1 MGPVTLGLCFLFLF
15 DYVYILKPM
24 SFPQNCDKKSEEVAM
39 LQEKGNQEPPSPAW
53 QAVSS
58 PLSHQGSLG

>member
-1 MGPVTLGLCFLFLF
+1 MGPVTLALCFLFLF

-39 LQEKGNQEPPSPAW
+39 LQEKGNHDKLM
-53 QAVSS
+53 VSVEMKTQKC
-58 PLSHQGSLG
+58 P